1 MVFKTAWHRFSS
13 FYKSIIIIYDGH
25 LEGISYLQTIPKNK
39 TGKMFKISAS
49 HLVLKDNFTIMAQLF
64 QKICSGWSPVVK
76 EILDPFKLFM

>member
-49 HLVLKDNFTIMAQLF
+49 HLVLKDNFTIMAQATLSENLF
-64 QKICSGWSPVVK
+64 RL
-76 EILDPFKLFM
+76 EPFKLFM